1 MYDTWCKTKHNCIN
15 HDEILA
21 YAKQAEW
28 PKWEK
33 RPSSTIRYVNFPVH
47 LLEDSLSKNLQDIC
61 SKMSLMRMEG
71 NSIFR
76 EHIDTSRKCGFNL
89 CLHDGDFHTIIL
101 YPDVMFENKFE
112 NKNDPSSQWQFIENI
127 GVTFDKVEN
136 EPGDFYLV
144 NTSMKH
150 AVINFSQLPRYSGFF
165 DLKYDISYEDMKEL
179 L

>member
-1 MYDTWCKTKHNCIN
+1 MCSLKIELPSILIN
-15 HDEILA
+15 DIL
-21 YAKQAEW
+21 
-28 PKWEK
+28 
-33 RPSSTIRYVNFPVH
+33 
-47 LLEDSLSKNLQDIC
+47 
-61 SKMSLMRMEG
+61 
-71 NSIFR
+71 
-76 EHIDTSRKCGFNL
+76 EHISCKFFERESSKRCTGKL
-89 CLHDGDFHTIIL
+89 TYLIVLDGDFHTIIL